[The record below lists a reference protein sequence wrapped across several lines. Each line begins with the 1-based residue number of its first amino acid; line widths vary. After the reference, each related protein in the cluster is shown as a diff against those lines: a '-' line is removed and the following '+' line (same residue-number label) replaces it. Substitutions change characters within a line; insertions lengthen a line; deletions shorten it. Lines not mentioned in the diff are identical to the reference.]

1 MEEKH
6 LSKKFSLLPIN
17 IMAKIV
23 KLTNRSKKYSANFAL
38 IQAAIKVN
46 KSEIFSVENA
56 VKLIL
61 TLDNPSFKEGPSM
74 ELHAKLGVNATK
86 SDQLVRSSVTLPHG
100 TGKNVIVAA
109 FVNPENTDTAKKAG
123 ADIVGAEELIAEIVK
138 NGKVNF
144 EKAIAEPDMMKKL
157 APIARILGT
166 AGVMPNPKMGTVGT
180 NIAEMIKLIKAGKVD
195 YRNDKTG
202 NVHFAVGKI
211 NKDFDEIKL
220 VENIKAAIESIEKSK
235 PDVIK
240 KKFIQSIYLCSS
252 MSPSIR
258 VA

>member
-1 MEEKH
+1 
-6 LSKKFSLLPIN
+6 
-17 IMAKIV
+17 MAKII

-38 IQAAIKVN
+38 VQTAIKSN

-61 TLDNPSFKEGPSM
+61 TLENPAFKTGPSM
-74 ELHAKLGVNATK
+74 ELHVKLNINPTK
-86 SDQLVRSSVTLPHG
+86 SDQLVRSSVTLPNG

-109 FVNPENTDTAKKAG
+109 FVNPENEDAAKKAG
-123 ADIVGAEELIAEIVK
+123 ADIVGAEDLIAEILK

-144 EKAIAEPDMMKKL
+144 EKAIAEPDMMRKL

-195 YRNDKTG
+195 FRNDKTG

-211 NKDFDEIKL
+211 NAEFDEAKL
-220 VENIKAAIESIEKSK
+220 VQNIKSAIEAIEKSK
-235 PDVIK
+235 PETIK
-240 KKFIQSIYLCSS
+240 KKFVQSVHLCSS